1 MFEDFV
7 NVDAN
12 TIWNGVMQVL
22 EQHPMVFKNGDSFP
36 DASKISDGL
45 PGHLQRLIGA
55 LMCTIEL
62 LVEVNS
68 KNAGVLVGHLNSAFV
83 SSISQRII
91 LDLIQNYRG
100 YFPYSYIFIRR
111 IGRTPNAPLGLWVDE
126 LMNKDDSI
134 EDIEIGSH
142 QPPSSARSL
151 GGDMVVSRTRSAL
164 SDDDE
169 PAPQSAVGRQK
180 WQVSD
185 SEEGEDS
192 DVEDVVNAA
201 YESKSSAPK
210 KRMTRMSSSPA
221 RRREELKDKPAL
233 RMLPVPVKGE
243 EPIYS
248 ILLRGVIHLCCVSHS
263 QTIARRVKR
272 LLVAAGRRAPP
283 ARRAPQA
290 GVERAT

>member
-1 MFEDFV
+1 
-7 NVDAN
+7 
-12 TIWNGVMQVL
+12 MQVL
-22 EQHPMVFKNGDSFP
+22 ENHPMAFKNGDSFS

-45 PGHLQRLIGA
+45 PGHMQRLLGA

-68 KNAGVLVGHLNSAFV
+68 RNAGVLVGHLNVAFK
-83 SSISQRII
+83 SSISQRLI

-134 EDIEIGSH
+134 EDIEIESH
-142 QPPSSARSL
+142 QPSSARSL
-151 GGDMVVSRTRSAL
+151 GGDMVISRTRSAL
-164 SDDDE
+164 SEDDE
-169 PAPQSAVGRQK
+169 PPQSAANRHK

-192 DVEDVVNAA
+192 DVEDVSLT

-221 RRREELKDKPAL
+221 RRREDLRDKPAL
-233 RMLPVPVKGE
+233 RMLPVPAKGE
-243 EPIYS
+243 
-248 ILLRGVIHLCCVSHS
+248 
-263 QTIARRVKR
+263 
-272 LLVAAGRRAPP
+272 
-283 ARRAPQA
+283 
-290 GVERAT
+290 